1 MKFNLYW
8 WEVFRWFS
16 DTPSRSSERACEAS
30 KQIQHIR
37 KDYVSYK
44 CLVPSFPKHSWQAIV
59 LYMNTRLNNFVFI
72 IYWSVL
78 ECKTSI
84 YLLNNLNKLGLIVSV
99 LLRSFSFPKLLI
111 NICSFFNAYK
121 RLHIVLQ
128 SNPYNIWSYPLNNL
142 LSFPVHKEPRK
153 LESIDKIFK
162 KNEFGCENGEYPH
175 DKNDK
180 TYFVSSKSSEE
191 ESVRIER
198 MNQKLAWIEAILNDL
213 DDWKRYYSLPPFSFE
228 MGDITGEGQSFP
240 STEGESDP
248 AVTTIAYESI
258 GLVPRSITR
267 TLSRFKTELTGQS
280 SSLVLY
286 EFRLAKYQALASLQY
301 IGCLILIPW
310 GISLPSERWL
320 LKPWISNWWNI
331 HQLQILLNYF
341 QEERASKKLQEVE
354 ELLRLDKVMLADC
367 SSSKVQ
373 LQNLSMQIHDQTIQL
388 VAMYNEDSI
397 QTILHL
403 FTDVIYFVTPSA
415 LLILGKKRLAVMNS
429 WIQELFYSL
438 SDTMKAFF
446 ILLLTDSCIGF
457 HSPHGWEIL
466 ISSLSKHLGFAYNKH
481 IISCFVSTFP
491 VISDTVFKYWI
502 FRHLNRISPSIVAT
516 YHAMNE

>member
-1 MKFNLYW
+1 MKFKLYW

-30 KQIQHIR
+30 RQVQHIK

-44 CLVPSFPKHSWQAIV
+44 CLVPSLPKHSWQAII

-84 YLLNNLNKLGLIVSV
+84 YLLNILNKLGLIVSV
-99 LLRSFSFPKLLI
+99 PGKSFSSPKSLI
-111 NICSFFNAYK
+111 NIRSFFNGNK
-121 RLHIVLQ
+121 RLRIMSQ
-128 SNPYNIWSYPLNNL
+128 SNPYNIWLYPLNIL
-142 LSFPVHKEPRK
+142 LSFPVHRK
-153 LESIDKIFK
+153 PKKLRSTEKIFE
-162 KNEFGCENGEYPH
+162 KNGFNCENREYPH

-180 TYFVSSKSSEE
+180 TYFVSGKSSEE
-191 ESVRIER
+191 ELVRIER
-198 MNQKLAWIEAILNDL
+198 MNQKLAWIEATLNDL
-213 DDWKRYYSLPPFSFE
+213 DNWKRYYSLSSFSFE
-228 MGDITGEGQSFP
+228 MGDIPEEGQS
-240 STEGESDP
+240 SLSVEGESDSI
-248 AVTTIAYESI
+248 VTTIAYESI

-301 IGCLILIPW
+301 LGCLILIPW
-310 GISLPSERWL
+310 GISFPSERWL
-320 LKPWISNWWNI
+320 LKPWIKNWWNI
-331 HQLQILLNYF
+331 NQFQIFLNYF
-341 QEERASKKLQEVE
+341 QEERASKRLQEVE
-354 ELLRLDKVMLADC
+354 ELLWLDEVMLAD
-367 SSSKVQ
+367 SSSSEVQ
-373 LQNLSMQIHDQTIQL
+373 SQDLNRQIHDKTIQL

-403 FTDVIYFVTPSA
+403 LTDIIYFAIPSA
-415 LLILGKKRLAVMNS
+415 SFISGKKRLAVMNS
-429 WIQELFYSL
+429 WIQESFHSL

-466 ISSLSKHLGFAYNKH
+466 ISSLSKHLGFAHNKH

>member
-1 MKFNLYW
+1 MKFQLYW
-8 WEVFRWFS
+8 WKVFRWFS
-16 DTPSRSSERACEAS
+16 DTPSRSSERAFEAS
-30 KQIQHIR
+30 KKIQNIK

-44 CLVPSFPKHSWQAIV
+44 CLVPSLPKHSWQAIL
-59 LYMNTRLNNFVFI
+59 LYINTRLNNFVFI

-84 YLLNNLNKLGLIVSV
+84 YLLNILNKLELILSV
-99 LLRSFSFPKLLI
+99 AGKSFYSTKLLI
-111 NICSFFNAYK
+111 NIRSFFNANK
-121 RLHIVLQ
+121 RFCIMSQ
-128 SNPYNIWSYPLNNL
+128 SNPYNIWLYPLNIL
-142 LSFPVHKEPRK
+142 LSFPVHRK
-153 LESIDKIFK
+153 PKNLRSTNKIFEKNGFNRENGKYSREKIDKTF
-162 KNEFGCENGEYPH
+162 
-175 DKNDK
+175 
-180 TYFVSSKSSEE
+180 FVSSQSFEE

-198 MNQKLAWIEAILNDL
+198 MNQKLAWIEATLNDL
-213 DDWKRYYSLPPFSFE
+213 DNWKRYYSLSSFSLE
-228 MGDITGEGQSFP
+228 MVDNIPEERQS
-240 STEGESDP
+240 SLSESDSI
-248 AVTTIAYESI
+248 VTTIAYESI

-280 SSLVLY
+280 SSLILY
-286 EFRLAKYQALASLQY
+286 EFRLAKYQAIASLQY

-310 GISLPSERWL
+310 GISFPSEKWL
-320 LKPWISNWWNI
+320 LKPWIKNWWNI
-331 HQLQILLNYF
+331 NQFQIFLNYF
-341 QEERASKKLQEVE
+341 QEERASKRLQEME
-354 ELLRLDKVMLADC
+354 ELLWLDEVMLSD
-367 SSSKVQ
+367 SSSSEVQ
-373 LQNLSMQIHDQTIQL
+373 SQDLNTQIHDKTIQL

-403 FTDVIYFVTPSA
+403 LTDIIYFAIPSA
-415 LLILGKKRLAVMNS
+415 SFISGKKRLAVMNS
-429 WIQELFYSL
+429 WIQESFHSL

-466 ISSLSKHLGFAYNKH
+466 ISSLSKHLGFAHNKH